1 MLLTNKETVYVSI
14 TGAKKVTCTQA
25 DVCFEGTPSW
35 NDFLQGRLSLVF
47 LCRWEWSLKLLSG
60 IYLSLASCVYAKLIA
75 SRLQVYTRHDTRDWY
90 RSFLSR
96 AQERRGW
103 FLRREAEPNI
113 KLKPFPLLVFPQMQI
128 LDKFPI
134 EGGQKD
140 PKKRIIPFLPGDS
153 LLLSSR
159 YLNRLPY

>member
-1 MLLTNKETVYVSI
+1 MHTSWRLRRFAFKECHPGMISCRVVYLWFFSVSVKMI
-14 TGAKKVTCTQA
+14 SEAA
-25 DVCFEGTPSW
+25 LRNIFE
-35 NDFLQGRLSLVF
+35 
-47 LCRWEWSLKLLSG
+47 LK
-60 IYLSLASCVYAKLIA
+60 SLASCVYAKLIA

-96 AQERRGW
+96 AQERRRW
-103 FLRREAEPNI
+103 FLKREAEPNI